1 MDVALAGLFFLN
13 PIIIVLILG
22 ADQVA
27 LNGDTANKIGTY
39 SLAICAHHHKI
50 PFFIVTPVASVNT
63 KLESGDG
70 IHIEERPSKELTHWA
85 GIFIWKDSS

>member
-1 MDVALAGLFFLN
+1 
-13 PIIIVLILG
+13 
-22 ADQVA
+22 